1 MEKERPIDSSTK
13 FISKNFVEGDYEVFI
28 KEYKIH
34 LMRFIEWERQRGKFE
49 KFNYDVG
56 KREKDFIAVLGNYL
70 HQKNQEL
77 LRKNEEEIREI
88 HKNFLLKYNVS
99 EEVLIDAIEN
109 SDKEENYERSGEMYD
124 LLFEYTT
131 FKIDKRDTKTIEQE
145 SNKTFIT
152 SYNYKIHYL
161 KYRAKQ
167 IGSKVSFEKGFEFND
182 LETNEIM
189 DVEFQSKFNRSQK
202 FIMLKE
208 LGFIDFLKEEYYY
221 LSENKL
227 GEILM
232 DITGDSNYQ
241 DKLNGH
247 RNQTANDP
255 YINHKAVETIR
266 KHLMLNRNINL
277 PKQ

>member
-1 MEKERPIDSSTK
+1 MENNKSISN
-13 FISKNFVEGDYEVFI
+13 FNNLISKEFINGDYKNFI
-28 KEYKIH
+28 NEYDIH
-34 LMRFIEWERQRGKFE
+34 LIDFIEWKRLRGRFE
-49 KFNYDVG
+49 KFNYDVD
-56 KREKDFIAVLGNYL
+56 KIEKDFIAILGNYL
-70 HQKNQEL
+70 HHKNQEL

-88 HKNFLLKYNVS
+88 QKNFLLKYNVS

-109 SDKEENYERSGEMYD
+109 SDKKKNYERSGEMYD

-131 FKIDKRDTKTIEQE
+131 FKIDRRDSKTIEQKC
-145 SNKTFIT
+145 NKTFIT

-161 KYRAKQ
+161 KYRAEQ

-208 LGFIDFLKEEYYY
+208 LGFIDFLKEKYHY

-232 DITGDSNYQ
+232 DITGDRNYQ

-247 RNQTANDP
+247 KNQTANDP

-266 KHLMLNRNINL
+266 KHLMLNRNIT
-277 PKQ
+277 KQ